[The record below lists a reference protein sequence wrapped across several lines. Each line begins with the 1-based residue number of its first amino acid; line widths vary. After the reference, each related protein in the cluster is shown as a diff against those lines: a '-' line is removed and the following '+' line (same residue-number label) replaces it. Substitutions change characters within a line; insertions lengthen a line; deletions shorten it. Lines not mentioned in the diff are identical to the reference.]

1 MVSNRHYHI
10 SVFFTLNVMAT
21 FCYEYPHPAVTTDI
35 ALFTIIEDKL
45 AILLIRRRSQPFQ
58 GGWALPGGFVD
69 PDECLEDCA
78 LRELAEETGI
88 TGVFLEQL
96 YTFGKPD
103 RDPRE
108 RIISVA
114 YYALA
119 PAEILSPIAGS
130 DAAEVRWFTFDAL
143 PELAFD
149 HRDVIELAQQRLRA
163 KLDYSTVAFSLMAET
178 FTLGELQKVYEI
190 IRGESLDKRNF
201 RKYILSLN
209 VLAESGATQQ
219 GCNHRPAKLYRL
231 AQPGTLHYIR

>member
-1 MVSNRHYHI
+1 
-10 SVFFTLNVMAT
+10 MAT